1 MIGRMA
7 ALLCAAAMTMTVT
20 VTAPATAQTAAP
32 PYSSLTVFGDSLVD
46 AGNIRKLG
54 LGANPADGYVAGR
67 FTNGLDYTDLLSM
80 AMYGTPTLA
89 SLSGGNNYAFGGA
102 RATTTTPVPDA
113 LEQVGAYR
121 LALAGGKAVDPKGL
135 YVLNFGGNDVFAAV
149 TGAAAGVTDPDA
161 FLQTAAANYAA
172 AVQQLDTLGARNILL
187 TGFPVATPG
196 APLAYSIKSEKY
208 LTDELKK
215 LTLSGN
221 TKLMRYSY
229 LDFFGRVQANPGAF
243 DLPPLILPDPATPQ
257 TTCQGARALPSCTGY
272 FSFDGIHPTAAIHRA
287 LYNDINSMFGF
298 GLAAV
303 PEPATWAMLLLGFAT
318 IGATLRRDRRRRVA
332 A

>member
-1 MIGRMA
+1 MIGRIA
-7 ALLCAAAMTMTVT
+7 ALLCAAAMT
-20 VTAPATAQTAAP
+20 VTAAAPAAAQTTVP

-46 AGNIRKLG
+46 AGNIRALG
-54 LGANPADGYVAGR
+54 LGADPARGYVAGR

-80 AMYGTPTLA
+80 AMYGTPTVA
-89 SLSGGNNYAFGGA
+89 SLNGGSNFAFGGA

-113 LEQVGAYR
+113 LEQVALYK
-121 LALAGGKAVDPKGL
+121 LALGKGKTPDAKGL

-149 TGAAAGVTDPDA
+149 EGTKAGVTDPDA
-161 FLQTAAANYAA
+161 FLRAAAQNYAT
-172 AVQQLDTLGARNILL
+172 AVQALDTLGVRNILL
-187 TGFPVATPG
+187 TGFPVATAG
-196 APLAYSIKSEKY
+196 TPLAYSIKAEGY
-208 LTDELKK
+208 LSQELGK
-215 LTLSGN
+215 LTLSGD

-229 LDFFGRVQANPGAF
+229 LDFFQRVQANPGAF

-272 FSFDGIHPTAAIHRA
+272 FSIDGIHPTAAIHRA

-318 IGATLRRDRRRRVA
+318 IGTALRRDRRRRVA